1 MTETGPV
8 GHPFRKG
15 DIKMKHKTALTAI
28 ALLLAAVV
36 MGCTTTQQG
45 TVLGGGIGAGTGAII
60 GHQSG
65 DAGEGALIGGAIGA
79 ITGAIVGHE
88 IDKNRQPARQPTYY
102 EEYGGQHEQKDY
114 YGGDYYEGDYSP
126 EGRKWVPE
134 HEEIRVYT
142 APDGSRYEKRILV
155 PGHYE

>member
-1 MTETGPV
+1 MK
-8 GHPFRKG
+8 RK
-15 DIKMKHKTALTAI
+15 ITLTAI

-79 ITGAIVGHE
+79 ITGANIM
-88 IDKNRQPARQPTYY
+88 R
-102 EEYGGQHEQKDY
+102 
-114 YGGDYYEGDYSP
+114 S
-126 EGRKWVPE
+126 
-134 HEEIRVYT
+134 T
-142 APDGSRYEKRILV
+142 ADSMNKRITTAAIITRVITARKDENGCRNTRRSGFTPLRTAQDTKREYSC
-155 PGHYE
+155 PDTMNKEMGLQT